1 MVISCLHA
9 GSGASGA
16 CEAEEEE
23 EARGPGLFR
32 LFASGGLRWLA
43 RSQRP
48 RLEPCRFRVGRL
60 DLKLKLW
67 FEYELLLLFSGL
79 CWAARCSAVPTGI
92 PCQVTAATSGSIVPE
107 QADALSV
114 QVASYY
120 SSAV

>member
-1 MVISCLHA
+1 MACQEPTTEI
-9 GSGASGA
+9 GAVPVPS
-16 CEAEEEE
+16 
-23 EARGPGLFR
+23 
-32 LFASGGLRWLA
+32 
-43 RSQRP
+43 
-48 RLEPCRFRVGRL
+48 GRL